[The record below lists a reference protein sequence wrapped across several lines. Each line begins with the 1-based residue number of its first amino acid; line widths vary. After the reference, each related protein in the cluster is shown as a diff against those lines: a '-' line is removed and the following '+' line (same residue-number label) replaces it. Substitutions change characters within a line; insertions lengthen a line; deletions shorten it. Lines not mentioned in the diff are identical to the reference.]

1 MAPNKIIQNINK
13 SEEFE
18 EMKKKLEDIQKDCEN
33 YKIINNKLLEENS
46 EKQKNIDELNN
57 YYEENQNLNKK
68 IDNLKELLL
77 EKENENKDVNQ
88 KYMELEIQL
97 KKYKKEDKNSFKKN
111 ANPFKE
117 EFEIEKEKEYRFS
130 MGAKESKAERYKKM
144 VMDYENQIGNDLS
157 QMNMLK
163 SDIKNL
169 KFKLKEKDKIL
180 KEIKQLIET
189 GYKGCNP
196 SNKTQKEA
204 IKKLQEYLK
213 NE

>member
-1 MAPNKIIQNINK
+1 
-13 SEEFE
+13 
-18 EMKKKLEDIQKDCEN
+18 
-33 YKIINNKLLEENS
+33 
-46 EKQKNIDELNN
+46 
-57 YYEENQNLNKK
+57 
-68 IDNLKELLL
+68 
-77 EKENENKDVNQ
+77 
-88 KYMELEIQL
+88 
-97 KKYKKEDKNSFKKN
+97 
-111 ANPFKE
+111 
-117 EFEIEKEKEYRFS
+117 